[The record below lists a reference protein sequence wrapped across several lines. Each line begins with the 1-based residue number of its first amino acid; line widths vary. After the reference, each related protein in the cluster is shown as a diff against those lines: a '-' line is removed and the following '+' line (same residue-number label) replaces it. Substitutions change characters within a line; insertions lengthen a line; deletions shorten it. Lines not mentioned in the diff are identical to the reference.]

1 MFLIYVLIYPSA
13 CSLEEEHKTEVSNES
28 TGLIEDS
35 SNCGLE

>member
-28 TGLIEDS
+28 TRVLLRTVQIVV
-35 SNCGLE
+35 